1 MLADFQVASPE
12 DRVLREES
20 IRDLR
25 EISGFCGFGRLRQH
39 QLFVSRQ
46 FLPIRSPNC
55 TELRCASAFSAAS
68 IPVTLLRRKS
78 GLLLVLRSVMQPD
91 DKLCYCFHVTQRKI
105 VNFIRLHQP
114 RVPSEVSECG
124 GAGTG
129 CGWCVPFLK
138 KLFDAAK
145 AQREAAIEMSPEEY
159 ARERAD
165 YVRAGKGKPPGAGP

>member
-1 MLADFQVASPE
+1 MMAVFQVASPE
-12 DRVLREES
+12 DRELRKES
-20 IRDLR
+20 VRDLR
-25 EISGFCGFGRLRQH
+25 EIMEFCGFGRLRQH

-46 FLPIRSPNC
+46 FLPIESPNC
-55 TELRCASAFSAAS
+55 TELQRASAFSAAS
-68 IPVTLLRRKS
+68 VGVTLQRRKS
-78 GLLLVLRSVMQPD
+78 AVPLTLRSVMQPD

-138 KLFDAAK
+138 KLFDAA
-145 AQREAAIEMSPEEY
+145 ANQRDAAIDISPEEY

-165 YVRAGKGKPPGAGP
+165 YVKAGKGKPPGSR